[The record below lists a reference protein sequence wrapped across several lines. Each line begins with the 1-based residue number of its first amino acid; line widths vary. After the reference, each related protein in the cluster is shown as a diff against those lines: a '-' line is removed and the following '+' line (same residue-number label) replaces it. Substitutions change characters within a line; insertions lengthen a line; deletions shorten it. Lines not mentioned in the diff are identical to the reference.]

1 MSRFSTFSWC
11 KILVYDVMQSELRW
25 VWKQIII
32 WLCTTTPS
40 SIVTEI
46 QYHNE
51 NNIYLK
57 ILRAAVAY
65 TPFPLQFLQLIVLRR
80 GEISRIWN
88 CQTLWQLCIFRHCH
102 SYLDRFH
109 KNTLHSHIPQTY
121 ISSRIIMSN
130 IISYQTQHLIV
141 TLHPEVN
148 VQFSSI
154 SIRLYLYQFSSGAWT
169 QI

>member
-1 MSRFSTFSWC
+1 MSLKTNNYLNLHSNTIFHSHRNT
-11 KILVYDVMQSELRW
+11 VMQW
-25 VWKQIII
+25 GQHFFK
-32 WLCTTTPS
+32 
-40 SIVTEI
+40 
-46 QYHNE
+46 
-51 NNIYLK
+51 K
-57 ILRAAVAY
+57 ILRVAVFTLECTEKGKAQIS
-65 TPFPLQFLQLIVLRR
+65 PL
-80 GEISRIWN
+80 WN
-88 CQTLWQLCIFRHCH
+88 CQTLWGLCIFRHCH
-102 SYLDRFH
+102 SYLNRFH

-154 SIRLYLYQFSSGAWT
+154 SIRLYLYQFSSAAWT

>member
-40 SIVTEI
+40 SIVIEI

-51 NNIYLK
+51 DNIFFK
-57 ILRAAVAY
+57 ILPC
-65 TPFPLQFLQLIVLRR
+65 TPFPLAVFTVKCTEKGKAQ
-80 GEISRIWN
+80 ISCVWN

-130 IISYQTQHLIV
+130 IISYQTQHLTV

-154 SIRLYLYQFSSGAWT
+154 SIRLYLYQFSSAAWT